1 MRVEV
6 LGDNIV
12 PLIAELEFEHSAA
25 TSGIADHVEKL
36 EILWANGPKE
46 TVVLLAVDR
55 FYTIIQ
61 GKGIR

>member
-6 LGDNIV
+6 LGDNTV
-12 PLIAELEFEHSAA
+12 PYTQNWNLNIQRQLP
-25 TSGIADHVEKL
+25 GIADHVEKL
-36 EILWANGPKE
+36 EILWANRTKE

-61 GKGIR
+61 GKGVR